1 MSLELNEAQ
10 ERRIASQTLQANE
23 KAYQEL
29 CRMEVEL
36 EDKLETI
43 HGLKL
48 RIMIDI
54 ELKLYGKK

>member
-1 MSLELNEAQ
+1 MIQLNEAQ

-23 KAYQEL
+23 RAYAEL

-36 EDKLETI
+36 ENKLETI

-54 ELKLYGKK
+54 ELKIYGKK